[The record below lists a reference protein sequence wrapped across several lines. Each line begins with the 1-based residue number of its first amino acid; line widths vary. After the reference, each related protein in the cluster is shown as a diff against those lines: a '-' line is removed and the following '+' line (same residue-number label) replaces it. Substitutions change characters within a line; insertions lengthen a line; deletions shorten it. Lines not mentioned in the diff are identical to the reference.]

1 MKSIVFF
8 GLILCVTLDTYCQ
21 EISFVK
27 DSIMNYYMESGF
39 SNKNFRSKGE
49 WDKKTDIRYGKWID
63 YEVAKTFAYI
73 SDNEGKP
80 KQIFGQYLIYGEG
93 NFVDSKR
100 DGKWELYLIEDKSFK
115 NILQRKVN
123 YKNGLM
129 EGEFTHFYPSGKV
142 GIEGAYRNGKWDGLI
157 KSYYKEGKSYSLRH
171 YAKGLLMGKSTY
183 FYPNGQIRLEQEFVN
198 DSLNGSSKFFYEN
211 GKIQE
216 SLHYKKGKEDGIY
229 KYYYPN
235 GQLWTEKEYKEGKL
249 MNIINNY
256 DSQGK
261 AREKG
266 TLKEGNGTVIFYT
279 EKGGV
284 YSIITYKEGKEIET
298 DNKMKEP
305 KW

>member
-1 MKSIVFF
+1 MKRIIFF
-8 GLILCVTLDTYCQ
+8 GLILCVTFDAYCQ
-21 EISFVK
+21 AISFVK

-73 SDNEGKP
+73 SDNEGNP

-100 DGKWELYLIEDKSFK
+100 EGKWELYLIEDKSFK

-142 GIEGAYRNGKWDGLI
+142 GIEGLYSNEKLDGLI
-157 KSYYKEGKSYSLRH
+157 KSYYENGKPNGLRY
-171 YAKGLLMGKSTY
+171 YAKGLAIGKHTY
-183 FYPNGQIRLEQEFVN
+183 FYPNGQIRLEAEFVN
-198 DSLNGSSKFFYEN
+198 DTLNGSYKSFYEN
-211 GKIQE
+211 GQIKENFI
-216 SLHYKKGKEDGIY
+216 YKKGKEDGIY

-235 GQLWTEKEYKEGKL
+235 GQLWIEKEYKEGRV
-249 MNIINNY
+249 MNVINNY
-256 DSQGK
+256 DSEGK

-266 TLKEGNGTVIFYT
+266 TLKEGNGTIILYT
-279 EKGGV
+279 EKGEI
-284 YSIITYKEGKEIET
+284 YSIVTYKDGKKIDKEY
-298 DNKMKEP
+298 KMKEP